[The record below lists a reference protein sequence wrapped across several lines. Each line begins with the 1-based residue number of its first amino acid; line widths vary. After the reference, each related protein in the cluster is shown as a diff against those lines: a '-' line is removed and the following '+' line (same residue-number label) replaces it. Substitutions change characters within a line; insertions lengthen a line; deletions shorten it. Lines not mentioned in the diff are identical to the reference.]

1 MIHAF
6 RIAPVTLA
14 ALLLTSGCA
23 VTRSSYETPD
33 LPTQAA
39 FSFAQPGAQGMPTA
53 PWWNEFQDP
62 QLTALV
68 DQVLAANADLAA
80 AGIRLR
86 QARQNASLTRWQ
98 QFPTLDAGASSN
110 ASKDLTGNAR
120 WSKGSSLSAGASWE
134 VDLFGRLDAQ
144 ADAARWEAEAT
155 AQDLASTRLSLIG
168 TTAAAWWQL
177 GLANEQITIG
187 EQSLAYLRKLLELV
201 QRQYDAGSVSRLEL
215 RDAQQSVA
223 SQEASLTQLRQTRV
237 EVLKAIAA
245 LLGQQDYTGPE
256 LTSLPERKLPAI
268 AAGTPS
274 TLLTRRPDLAA
285 AELRLRS
292 TLASSDATVASYLPS
307 FSLTGA
313 LGTASSALL
322 GFVSNPAASLGAA
335 LSLSELNPEKIR
347 LGTAVARADFE
358 AAREDLRQT
367 FYDALRDTEIA
378 LSARN
383 QYIEQGTAL
392 DTNYLAALDAEELYE
407 RQYRVGY
414 IPLRDLLDAQE
425 RLRSARSSLIQNR
438 YDQLSAQIEVYQ
450 ALGGK
455 PSA

>member
-1 MIHAF
+1 M
-6 RIAPVTLA
+6 RIAPATLA

-23 VTRSSYETPD
+23 VTRSAYEAPE
-33 LPTQAA
+33 LATQES
-39 FSFAQPGAQGMPTA
+39 FSFAQPGPQGVAGA
-53 PWWNEFQDP
+53 PWWNEFEDP

-68 DQVLAANADLAA
+68 DEVLAANADLAA

-86 QARQNASLTRWQ
+86 QARQNAALTRWQ
-98 QFPTLDAGASSN
+98 QFPTFNGGATSN

-120 WSKGSSLSAGASWE
+120 WSKSSALSAGASWE

-144 ADAARWEAEAT
+144 ADAARWEAEAS
-155 AQDLASTRLSLIG
+155 AQDLAATRLSLIG
-168 TTAAAWWQL
+168 TTASAWWQL

-187 EQSLAYLRKLLELV
+187 EQSLAYLRKLLDLV

-223 SQEASLTQLRQTRV
+223 SQEASLTQLRQTRI
-237 EVLKAIAA
+237 EVLKALAA

-256 LTSLPERKLPAI
+256 LANLPQRKLPAI

-274 TLLTRRPDLAA
+274 SLLARRPDLAA
-285 AELRLRS
+285 AQWRLRAA
-292 TLASSDATVASYLPS
+292 LASSDATVASYLPS

-347 LGTAVARADFE
+347 LGSAVARADFE

-392 DTNYLAALDAEELYE
+392 DANYLAALDAEELYA

-438 YDQLSAQIEVYQ
+438 YNQLSAQIEVYQ
-450 ALGGK
+450 ALGGT
-455 PSA
+455 PSS